1 MSSLLIATGTLLQ
14 LSGNEIDS
22 SPTRIRYIPLVKL
35 STSVILTVR
44 GLILDY
50 EANLKLRD
58 AGVAIQNQQGSAN

>member
-1 MSSLLIATGTLLQ
+1 LSSLLIATGTLLQ
-14 LSGNEIDS
+14 LSGNEIDL